1 MNTIVRT
8 FTAAAVLVALAG
20 PAYAY
25 WCPRLIT
32 EIDNALSTAST
43 LTAAQ
48 LEEVTRLRDEGAA
61 LHKAGQHSQALATLN
76 EARALLK

>member
-1 MNTIVRT
+1 MDKPCGAR
-8 FTAAAVLVALAG
+8 AKPCGALH
-20 PAYAY
+20 
-25 WCPRLIT
+25 RLIA

-61 LHKAGQHSQALATLN
+61 LHEAGQHSQALATLN